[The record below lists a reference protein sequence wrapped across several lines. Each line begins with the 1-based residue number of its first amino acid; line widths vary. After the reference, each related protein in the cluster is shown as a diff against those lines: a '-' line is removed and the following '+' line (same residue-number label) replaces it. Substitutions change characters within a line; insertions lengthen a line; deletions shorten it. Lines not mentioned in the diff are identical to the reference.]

1 MFFLTVF
8 LLSAGISKADLLDEM
23 YEGLTKGK
31 EKKAQK
37 QEKMEKPCENNCLG
51 GLGEK
56 AEGRSKEE
64 IMDVVNA
71 NMPELNKIYREFL
84 KQKSSLSGKV
94 VLKFTIAAS
103 GEIINIKVISS
114 TTRHAKFDKAVKE
127 KVATWKWEAIS
138 GGNTT
143 PTIPFNFAD
152 EGWDI

>member
-1 MFFLTVF
+1 VCFLAIF
-8 LLSAGISKADLLDEM
+8 LLSVGISKADLLDEM
-23 YEGLTKGK
+23 YKGLTKGK
-31 EKKAQK
+31 EKKV
-37 QEKMEKPCENNCLG
+37 QEQEKPCENDCLG

-71 NMPELNKIYREFL
+71 NMPDLKKIHREFL
-84 KQKSSLSGKV
+84 KQKSSLNGKV
-94 VLKFTIAAS
+94 ILKFTIAAS
-103 GEIINIKVISS
+103 GEIINIKIISS
-114 TTRHAKFDKAVKE
+114 TTGYAKFDKAVKD

-143 PTIPFNFAD
+143 PTIPFNFTD